1 MPLRNLTNLWKSLS
15 SRIRKGAIFVLVIW
29 GILALLA
36 PLLATN
42 QPWIVQLGDKLYFPA
57 FSFTRYYEL
66 PSPSGAYLAQ
76 DKSVYDWSQ
85 ANPSFIMYAPI
96 PYSANTSDIDN
107 ADYVSPFASQIKMS
121 DGQETPIFLHFR
133 HWLGTNKRGEDVLSG
148 ILHGARFSLF
158 LAFTS
163 MLIALCIGLLM
174 GVLAG
179 YYANS
184 NYKIS
189 RNAFLLRLFGTLL
202 FFFMFIWQGV
212 ERWQIAAEQE
222 ILTKVLLPDLLLFF
236 SANLGWYYLVKK
248 LEQRKLLGR
257 RIIQVPYESLVQRL
271 IEIVQALPLTV
282 LLIMLS
288 AVSKSSVWQLV
299 MIMGAVQWISI
310 ARLLKVELQSVR
322 NSDYFIALRGLGL
335 RDQQI
340 IFYKALPNFLPM
352 LVTAFMLGFAQCVLA
367 EAGLSFLGIG
377 IPGDTVTWGTLLSAA
392 KENWNAWWLIVF
404 PGLSLA
410 SVLIALNGLFKK

>member
-1 MPLRNLTNLWKSLS
+1 
-15 SRIRKGAIFVLVIW
+15 
-29 GILALLA
+29 
-36 PLLATN
+36 
-42 QPWIVQLGDKLYFPA
+42 
-57 FSFTRYYEL
+57 
-66 PSPSGAYLAQ
+66 
-76 DKSVYDWSQ
+76 
-85 ANPSFIMYAPI
+85 
-96 PYSANTSDIDN
+96 
-107 ADYVSPFASQIKMS
+107 
-121 DGQETPIFLHFR
+121 
-133 HWLGTNKRGEDVLSG
+133 
-148 ILHGARFSLF
+148 
-158 LAFTS
+158 
-163 MLIALCIGLLM
+163 M

-184 NYKIS
+184 NYKVS